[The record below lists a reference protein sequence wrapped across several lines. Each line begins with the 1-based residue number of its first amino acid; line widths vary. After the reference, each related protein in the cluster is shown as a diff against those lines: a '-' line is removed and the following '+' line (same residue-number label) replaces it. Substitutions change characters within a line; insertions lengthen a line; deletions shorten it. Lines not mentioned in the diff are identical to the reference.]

1 MTLPQD
7 IIINMRFNGF
17 KQKYS
22 NYFKKIIEF
31 YGKAEHSNFT
41 SFLCKINNYH
51 NIVYTFSNTL
61 ENIKNIN
68 VPFIGEI
75 INDENIKKININSI
89 NSENE
94 LETQLEDLFNN
105 NKYKICIIKFMPNE
119 ANYMNYLSFFI
130 NNKEKEYNDKKI
142 FIFIVYIV
150 RVLNRDLDKL
160 DKLSLNKQKTIKSK
174 ILEETLSNLSGY
186 YQIFI
191 DNLNGNDKFK
201 IEEIINKN
209 SGEIINKCIN
219 EDEQI
224 YLSLFKSI
232 SYMNYNI
239 IYPDNNINKDN
250 YCNKLLLFISKN
262 NNLKKNINDCITKE
276 IFSKNEDIIKVLFK
290 KENIIKET
298 DIDISSIIEKYLV
311 DLYNLKLNMLYFMAE
326 KEQFFSSFLTIE
338 EEKIEENLEEKN
350 NNKNQEKPKIEN
362 IDKKYFENLFL
373 EKDKIRLVEKPR
385 ANKIDIILGFKLPGI
400 KPVLE
405 RIRNYVK
412 DNIIKKYWLNDNNLR
427 SYYEQEEIK
436 NEIDKYFNVLKRLND
451 NTIHR
456 MNNERLLM
464 GIINENKEEN
474 KELFNLIMNDY
485 YIIFIENNLKIG
497 NQDIGKE
504 KFIMENKKRF
514 INYII
519 DLRNKIILP
528 YLKDYISDK
537 NILKVLAININW
549 IESYKEEICSIIKMF
564 LRLNNNENIS
574 NLLDLIKKIIDE
586 KQIKF
591 EISERNPKYFSIVNE
606 IFFLSIDSI
615 MRVITS
621 KEELYNLSNEK
632 LFGLIN
638 TDKEILQN
646 ALQLEANMNL
656 RSKEIYSLQ
665 EILKLINA
673 FYENKLA
680 SVENIKKIIH
690 YFGEETICNNEKWQ
704 RKLTDNFIEF
714 YKFLEEKLGKYKEN
728 KNFKY
733 YKILSFM
740 LLNEYIKITFKDF
753 RKLLLEKV
761 LENNELMLKSSKIFQ
776 LILENTIDFSPT
788 EIINNL
794 DLIKGEESP
803 IFKKLNV
810 TDSEFLDEVIM
821 NIFERKFRVYFE
833 SIPKLDRSIKE
844 ELYPKYLKD
853 NKYSNNKNDTGIV
866 FDNSFEIFK
875 QTIQFLD
882 SISKENCSN
891 NPKENQHL
899 CKLYSIVFIKM
910 YLSKLV
916 FFIKEKYNQM
926 GNIKDIINV
935 FQEIENKNLAKV
947 I

>member
-51 NIVYTFSNTL
+51 NVVYTFSNTL

-209 SGEIINKCIN
+209 SGEIINKSIN

-882 SISKENCSN
+882 SISKENYSN
-891 NPKENQHL
+891 
-899 CKLYSIVFIKM
+899 M
-910 YLSKLV
+910 
-916 FFIKEKYNQM
+916 
-926 GNIKDIINV
+926 
-935 FQEIENKNLAKV
+935 
-947 I
+947 

>member
-51 NIVYTFSNTL
+51 NVVYTFSNTL

-564 LRLNNNENIS
+564 LRLNDNENIS

-794 DLIKGEESP
+794 DLKKGEESP

-882 SISKENCSN
+882 SISKENYSN
-891 NPKENQHL
+891 
-899 CKLYSIVFIKM
+899 M
-910 YLSKLV
+910 
-916 FFIKEKYNQM
+916 
-926 GNIKDIINV
+926 
-935 FQEIENKNLAKV
+935 
-947 I
+947 

>member
-51 NIVYTFSNTL
+51 NVVYTFSNTL

-474 KELFNLIMNDY
+474 KKIYNLIMNDY

-882 SISKENCSN
+882 SISKENYSN
-891 NPKENQHL
+891 
-899 CKLYSIVFIKM
+899 M
-910 YLSKLV
+910 
-916 FFIKEKYNQM
+916 
-926 GNIKDIINV
+926 
-935 FQEIENKNLAKV
+935 
-947 I
+947 

>member
-51 NIVYTFSNTL
+51 NVVYTFSNTL

-311 DLYNLKLNMLYFMAE
+311 GLYNLKLNMLYFMAE

-882 SISKENCSN
+882 SISKENYSN
-891 NPKENQHL
+891 
-899 CKLYSIVFIKM
+899 M
-910 YLSKLV
+910 
-916 FFIKEKYNQM
+916 
-926 GNIKDIINV
+926 
-935 FQEIENKNLAKV
+935 
-947 I
+947 

>member
-1 MTLPQD
+1 
-7 IIINMRFNGF
+7 
-17 KQKYS
+17 
-22 NYFKKIIEF
+22 
-31 YGKAEHSNFT
+31 
-41 SFLCKINNYH
+41 
-51 NIVYTFSNTL
+51 
-61 ENIKNIN
+61 
-68 VPFIGEI
+68 
-75 INDENIKKININSI
+75 
-89 NSENE
+89 
-94 LETQLEDLFNN
+94 
-105 NKYKICIIKFMPNE
+105 
-119 ANYMNYLSFFI
+119 
-130 NNKEKEYNDKKI
+130 
-142 FIFIVYIV
+142 
-150 RVLNRDLDKL
+150 
-160 DKLSLNKQKTIKSK
+160 
-174 ILEETLSNLSGY
+174 
-186 YQIFI
+186 
-191 DNLNGNDKFK
+191 
-201 IEEIINKN
+201 
-209 SGEIINKCIN
+209 
-219 EDEQI
+219 
-224 YLSLFKSI
+224 
-232 SYMNYNI
+232 
-239 IYPDNNINKDN
+239 
-250 YCNKLLLFISKN
+250 
-262 NNLKKNINDCITKE
+262 
-276 IFSKNEDIIKVLFK
+276 
-290 KENIIKET
+290 
-298 DIDISSIIEKYLV
+298 
-311 DLYNLKLNMLYFMAE
+311 MLYFMAE

-882 SISKENCSN
+882 SISKENYSN
-891 NPKENQHL
+891 
-899 CKLYSIVFIKM
+899 M
-910 YLSKLV
+910 
-916 FFIKEKYNQM
+916 
-926 GNIKDIINV
+926 
-935 FQEIENKNLAKV
+935 
-947 I
+947 

>member
-1 MTLPQD
+1 
-7 IIINMRFNGF
+7 
-17 KQKYS
+17 
-22 NYFKKIIEF
+22 
-31 YGKAEHSNFT
+31 
-41 SFLCKINNYH
+41 
-51 NIVYTFSNTL
+51 
-61 ENIKNIN
+61 
-68 VPFIGEI
+68 
-75 INDENIKKININSI
+75 
-89 NSENE
+89 
-94 LETQLEDLFNN
+94 
-105 NKYKICIIKFMPNE
+105 
-119 ANYMNYLSFFI
+119 
-130 NNKEKEYNDKKI
+130 
-142 FIFIVYIV
+142 
-150 RVLNRDLDKL
+150 
-160 DKLSLNKQKTIKSK
+160 
-174 ILEETLSNLSGY
+174 
-186 YQIFI
+186 
-191 DNLNGNDKFK
+191 
-201 IEEIINKN
+201 
-209 SGEIINKCIN
+209 
-219 EDEQI
+219 
-224 YLSLFKSI
+224 
-232 SYMNYNI
+232 MNYNI

-882 SISKENCSN
+882 SISKENYSN
-891 NPKENQHL
+891 
-899 CKLYSIVFIKM
+899 M
-910 YLSKLV
+910 
-916 FFIKEKYNQM
+916 
-926 GNIKDIINV
+926 
-935 FQEIENKNLAKV
+935 
-947 I
+947 

>member
-22 NYFKKIIEF
+22 NYFK
-31 YGKAEHSNFT
+31 HSNFT

-882 SISKENCSN
+882 SISKENYSN
-891 NPKENQHL
+891 
-899 CKLYSIVFIKM
+899 M
-910 YLSKLV
+910 
-916 FFIKEKYNQM
+916 
-926 GNIKDIINV
+926 
-935 FQEIENKNLAKV
+935 
-947 I
+947 

>member
-882 SISKENCSN
+882 SISKENYSN
-891 NPKENQHL
+891 
-899 CKLYSIVFIKM
+899 M
-910 YLSKLV
+910 
-916 FFIKEKYNQM
+916 
-926 GNIKDIINV
+926 
-935 FQEIENKNLAKV
+935 
-947 I
+947 

>member
-51 NIVYTFSNTL
+51 NVVYTFSNTL

-794 DLIKGEESP
+794 DLKKGEESP

-882 SISKENCSN
+882 SISKENYSN
-891 NPKENQHL
+891 
-899 CKLYSIVFIKM
+899 M
-910 YLSKLV
+910 
-916 FFIKEKYNQM
+916 
-926 GNIKDIINV
+926 
-935 FQEIENKNLAKV
+935 
-947 I
+947 

>member
-51 NIVYTFSNTL
+51 NVVYTFSNTL

-680 SVENIKKIIH
+680 SVENTKKTIH

-882 SISKENCSN
+882 SISKENYSN
-891 NPKENQHL
+891 
-899 CKLYSIVFIKM
+899 M
-910 YLSKLV
+910 
-916 FFIKEKYNQM
+916 
-926 GNIKDIINV
+926 
-935 FQEIENKNLAKV
+935 
-947 I
+947 

>member
-1 MTLPQD
+1 
-7 IIINMRFNGF
+7 
-17 KQKYS
+17 
-22 NYFKKIIEF
+22 
-31 YGKAEHSNFT
+31 
-41 SFLCKINNYH
+41 
-51 NIVYTFSNTL
+51 
-61 ENIKNIN
+61 
-68 VPFIGEI
+68 
-75 INDENIKKININSI
+75 
-89 NSENE
+89 
-94 LETQLEDLFNN
+94 
-105 NKYKICIIKFMPNE
+105 MPNE

-794 DLIKGEESP
+794 DLKKGEESP

-882 SISKENCSN
+882 SISKENYSN
-891 NPKENQHL
+891 
-899 CKLYSIVFIKM
+899 M
-910 YLSKLV
+910 
-916 FFIKEKYNQM
+916 
-926 GNIKDIINV
+926 
-935 FQEIENKNLAKV
+935 
-947 I
+947 

>member
-51 NIVYTFSNTL
+51 NVVYTFSNTL

-882 SISKENCSN
+882 SISKENYSN
-891 NPKENQHL
+891 
-899 CKLYSIVFIKM
+899 M
-910 YLSKLV
+910 
-916 FFIKEKYNQM
+916 
-926 GNIKDIINV
+926 
-935 FQEIENKNLAKV
+935 
-947 I
+947 